1 MALPKLNNNPKYKCT
16 VPSSKEVVTYRPY
29 LVKEEK
35 VLMIAFET
43 GDQKQALGAI
53 VDTLDACIDGDQNV
67 GDLTTFDVEYLFT
80 QIRSKSVGETSK
92 ILVPC
97 GACNHKNE
105 VSVNLADIEVKFK
118 EDFTDR
124 VQITDEITIEMKY
137 PTYSQ
142 VINMDFEGDQT
153 AMGMDILCN
162 SISAIMTE
170 EERTDCKDIK
180 QEEIQEFLDSMTSEQ
195 FGKLSAFVE
204 TLPSL
209 EKDLKVPCE
218 SCGETIE
225 RTLKGI
231 SDFLS

>member
-1 MALPKLNNNPKYKCT
+1 MALPKLNNTPKYKCT
-16 VPSSKEVVTYRPY
+16 IPSSKEVVTYRPY

-43 GDQKQALGAI
+43 GDQRQALGAI
-53 VDTLDACIDGDQNV
+53 VDTLEACVEGDHNV

-80 QIRSKSVGETSK
+80 QIRSKSVGESSK

-97 GACNHKNE
+97 GACDHKNE
-105 VSVNLADIEVKFK
+105 VAVDLSDIEVKFK
-118 EDFTDR
+118 EDFTDKI
-124 VQITDEITIEMKY
+124 QITDDISVEMKY

-142 VINMDFEGDQT
+142 VIGMDFEGDQT

-170 EERTDCKDIK
+170 EERTDCKDVK
-180 QEEIQEFLDSMTSEQ
+180 QEEIQEFLDSMTSTQ

-204 TLPSL
+204 SLPSL
-209 EKDLKVPCE
+209 EKDLKIPCE
-218 SCGETIE
+218 NCGETIE